1 MIEGGVEKH
10 CESLYP
16 KLNDDIDITVYRR
29 KPYVQSNG
37 DYKHISFIDLPST
50 KIKGF
55 EPFFHSFIS
64 SVIVLLKKSD
74 LVHYHNIGPALFSP
88 IVKIRKIPLVMFIVQ
103 TMNMTSGIG
112 LKKHYSNFLKKS
124 H

>member
-37 DYKHISFIDLPST
+37 NYKHISFIDLPST

-55 EPFFHSFIS
+55 EPLFHSFIS
-64 SVIVLLKKSD
+64 SFNVLLKNSD
-74 LVHYHNIGPALFSP
+74 VVHYHNIGPALCSP
-88 IVKIRKIPLVMFIVQ
+88 IVKIKKIPVVLTFHSPNYEHDKELV
-103 TMNMTSGIG
+103 
-112 LKKHYSNFLKKS
+112 
-124 H
+124 